1 MFHNLDESLRPSAF
15 AGNAFHTGHLRESF
29 DRTRQLCIL
38 YTHRYSN
45 SKIYQAPP
53 YLFRM
58 YCTDEW
64 GGHTLHFCGGGIR
77 SIPVYYIYTARVRSE
92 KWNI

>member
-1 MFHNLDESLRPSAF
+1 MFHNLDESLCQSAF
-15 AGNAFHTGHLRESF
+15 AGSASHTGHLRESF

-38 YTHRYSN
+38 YTHRYSS

-58 YCTDEW
+58 YYTGEW
-64 GGHTLHFCGGGIR
+64 DVHTLHFCGSGIR
-77 SIPVYYIYTARVRSE
+77 SIHVYYIYTGRARSA